1 MNVLDEI
8 RQMVTES
15 DLFSSLDQELGADDP
30 IHLDSMSLIWL
41 ITKIEERYSIQ
52 IDYRTENLAYFESMQ
67 SISTYIDLRL
77 RGVET

>member
-15 DLFSSLDQELGADDP
+15 DLFSSLDQEIGAHDP
-30 IHLDSMSLIWL
+30 LHFDSMSLIWL
-41 ITKIEERYSIQ
+41 ITKLEERYAIQ
-52 IDYRTENLAYFESMQ
+52 IDYRTEDLTNFESMH